1 MSQFIL
7 IFPYDYIILL
17 IIIVISI
24 FSIWKGLI
32 QSILGLLTWVG
43 SILVTLYAYVP
54 FSEYMTSQLMK
65 INFFQNYEILS
76 YIIGLIISVPLIF
89 LISLFLLKKLRKFIS
104 SDLDKQILGII
115 FDKFFGLIYG
125 ILFSYII
132 FSTIIYSFNK
142 IEYLVNF
149 NNWLINNSNI
159 IQNIENINDKYFYDL
174 IKNNEIIE

>member
-43 SILVTLYAYVP
+43 SILVTLYAYVL